1 VRHLSALDAGSASS
15 ATELPAALEELLHA
29 VVALVPSC
37 DRLSFVLQR
46 PGGPLVVDVEEPVVA
61 RTAGRES
68 AASVAIPLENTTGDR
83 LIFRSRVPGAFALFA
98 DELREV
104 LGPAATIVLD
114 GDLDPRSGRPGELLQ
129 SFLDVQLVDQAVGAL
144 LDGGLEPLEAM
155 EELQRRAAD
164 EGTPL
169 VEAARRFF
177 DDLPRRSPP
186 PPSRDGS

>member
-1 VRHLSALDAGSASS
+1 MRHLSALDAKSASS

-46 PGGPLVVDVEEPVVA
+46 PGGPLVVDVEESVVA
-61 RTAGRES
+61 TTAGRES

-104 LGPAATIVLD
+104 LGPAATIVFD
-114 GDLDPRSGRPGELLQ
+114 GDLDPRSGRSGGLQ
-129 SFLDVQLVDQAVGAL
+129 SFSDVQLVDQAVGAL
-144 LDGGLEPLEAM
+144 LDEGLEPLEAM

-169 VEAARRFF
+169 VEAAHRLFA
-177 DDLPRRSPP
+177 DLPRRSPP